1 MNKITIIT
9 GIIAFAAI
17 SILSSCKKNEEDCKV
32 CSYTESDGSTVS
44 MGELCGDEYKTVETS
59 GFLTSTGVKPVTCQ

>member
-1 MNKITIIT
+1 MTKLTIVT
-9 GIIAFAAI
+9 GVIALTAI
-17 SILSSCKKNEEDCKV
+17 SVLSSCKKEDDCKV
-32 CSYTESDGSTVS
+32 CQYTESDGSTVS